1 MLFTFLQ
8 MGNISIGQ
16 LIPYIMMGAF
26 AAGDI
31 LLLKL
36 ALVIT
41 KAQKKTRMKWVAG
54 SFLIQFGIIFI
65 ISSPLFLLSFLGE
78 FKGDFDV
85 ILPIIILS
93 VFIDL
98 NVINVLHQVGLKR
111 SFGILAITIVPII
124 MVMIILG
131 NTFSRLTYN

>member
-16 LIPYIMMGAF
+16 LIPFIMMGAF

-65 ISSPLFLLSFLGE
+65 ISSPLFLLSFMGK
-78 FKGDFDV
+78 FQGDFDV

-93 VFIDL
+93 AFIDL

-111 SFGILAITIVPII
+111 SFGILAITLVPII

-131 NTFSRLTYN
+131 NTFSRLAYN